1 MENTEFCYPTW
12 EDAADAY
19 IDSILEQLRD
29 TWPACVLPPTWKQL
43 REEISDW
50 LDYYETSAE
59 PWPDDPDGKLWD
71 KFIDE
76 YMEMLRPKIEAALKG
91 YEDSDFVKNFW
102 GAGDDGEK

>member
-1 MENTEFCYPTW
+1 MNNTEFCYPTR

-50 LDYYETSAE
+50 LDYCETSAE
-59 PWPDDPDGKLWD
+59 PWPDDPDCKLWD

-91 YEDSDFVKNFW
+91 YEDSEFVKNFW